1 MPVDSTTF
9 RVTSMARQL
18 PNARLRTLLMA
29 WLLVGGSIW
38 ALTVALAVYAFQKSG
53 AGAVGAVTAARLLPA
68 AVVAPLTGRLVDGAA
83 RHRVVAVAC
92 CAQAVAIG
100 GIAVLITQ
108 HAPVWSVGV
117 LAAVSAAA
125 ATTPRPGLQALLPA
139 LADSPEEVVVASAV
153 WGAVDNTA
161 FLIGAGVGG
170 VAIAL
175 VGAGTVTAGAAAAAA
190 LAGGLALCLPAVL
203 ATPVDDEDAGAGGA
217 LSDVLAGLRT
227 VAGTRLLHAPFA
239 LLAGLL
245 VLEGTTDVQLV
256 ALALG
261 RLGFGTGGPGI
272 LFAVWGIGGVLASAV
287 TLPLVR
293 RRGYGLTLAVGAGIF
308 AAAVALAGV
317 DGAPVT
323 VGAMIPA
330 GIGFALVETAVMAT
344 IPRLADDEVI
354 GRVYAISE
362 VIYAGAAGVG
372 SLIAPLLIAVVGV
385 SESLII
391 VGAAYAALALV
402 CGRACRRLDTS
413 QEQAGRIRSLLRSVA
428 ILAPLP
434 LPRLERL
441 VREAVCR
448 EVPAGAAVVCAGDPG
463 DEYFVIDHGTVSIEE
478 YGRTQGPGSGF
489 GEIALLRDVP
499 RTATVRAIDDLR
511 LWVLGRSNFIAA
523 VSGHGDARRLADAVI
538 AEHLARSPR
547 ATAEPA

>member
-1 MPVDSTTF
+1 
-9 RVTSMARQL
+9 MAGARHL
-18 PNARLRTLLMA
+18 PNARLRTLLLA
-29 WLLVGGSIW
+29 WLLVGASIW
-38 ALTVALAVYAFQKSG
+38 ALTVALAVYAFAKSG

-92 CAQAVAIG
+92 FAQAASIAAIV
-100 GIAVLITQ
+100 VLIA
-108 HAPVWSVGV
+108 HRAPVWSVGV

-139 LADSPEEVVVASAV
+139 LADSPEELAVATAV
-153 WGAVDNTA
+153 WGAVDSIA

-170 VAIAL
+170 IAIAAL
-175 VGAGTVTAGAAAAAA
+175 GAGAVAAGAAAAAA
-190 LAGGLALCLPAVL
+190 LAGGLALRLPAVL
-203 ATPVDDEDAGAGGA
+203 ATAVDDVDASAGGA

-261 RLGFGTGGPGI
+261 RLRLGTGGPGM
-272 LFAVWGIGGVLASAV
+272 LFAVWGLGGVLASAV

-293 RRGYGLTLAVGAGIF
+293 HRGYGLTLAVGAGSF

-317 DGAPVT
+317 DGVPVT
-323 VGAMIPA
+323 VAVMVPA
-330 GIGFALVETAVMAT
+330 GIGFALVETAVMAI
-344 IPRLADDEVI
+344 IPRLADDAVI
-354 GRVYAISE
+354 GRVYGVSE

-372 SLIAPLLIAVVGV
+372 AIVAPLLIAVVGV

-391 VGAAYAALALV
+391 VGALYAAIALV
-402 CGRACRRLDTS
+402 CGPACRRLDEN
-413 QEQAGRIRSLLRSVA
+413 QQQAGRVRSLLRSVA

-434 LPRLERL
+434 LPSLERL
-441 VREAVCR
+441 VRGAACR
-448 EVPAGAAVVCAGDPG
+448 EVPAGAAVVCAGDHG
-463 DEYFVIDHGTVSIEE
+463 DEYFVIERGTVSIEE
-478 YGRTQGPGSGF
+478 YGSTQGPGTGF

-511 LWVLGRSNFIAA
+511 LWVLARPGFIAA
-523 VSGHGDARRLADAVI
+523 VSGHGDARLLADAVI
-538 AEHLARSPR
+538 AEHLARSPLP
-547 ATAEPA
+547 TAEPA